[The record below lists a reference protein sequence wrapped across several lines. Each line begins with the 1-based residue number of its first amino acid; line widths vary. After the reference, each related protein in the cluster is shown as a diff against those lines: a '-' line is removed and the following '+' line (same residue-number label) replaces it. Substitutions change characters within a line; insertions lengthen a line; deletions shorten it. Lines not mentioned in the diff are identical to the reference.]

1 MAQTAAVDAQAY
13 TEELSR
19 VRRHDLWGLRDLD
32 AFGNEAFDLRVAH
45 RMLHDDATIAAAWG
59 IIRLTLG
66 KVLGEYQHDDPTI
79 QEFVRQALTGA
90 EGYERALQA
99 LATAPLYG
107 YSCVETIWRP
117 AEAGEYGASTPRWV
131 YRKFKPVHP
140 LTIRDGFRTDERGDL
155 TEIEQRVLGYSAV
168 VLPRPKLVLW
178 SYNDT
183 WGDRPQGYSLLEP
196 VYSHYHACRA
206 LQRLWHRALEQG
218 PRPLITWPVPP
229 GDMYCPTHGRMEPR
243 VQVITEVLDDIDD
256 RSGIV
261 YVAQG
266 EDWANLR
273 PEVLANAHI
282 NPADFLAALRYHEGA
297 IYKALLTPRMLLEE
311 PEHATRAQAQVQYYG
326 PFVQHVEGLAA
337 ELGKVL
343 VDQLVR
349 PLLAV
354 NFGEVADFGSWEVTP
369 LRPEEYDMWAGV
381 ILRLV
386 NSGLMLTPEDWA
398 KIRSYYGDLLLPGEE
413 AAETALPE
421 AAEAKRAAEGLTM
434 LGRYEAELQS

>member
-1 MAQTAAVDAQAY
+1 
-13 TEELSR
+13 
-19 VRRHDLWGLRDLD
+19 
-32 AFGNEAFDLRVAH
+32 
-45 RMLHDDATIAAAWG
+45 
-59 IIRLTLG
+59 
-66 KVLGEYQHDDPTI
+66 
-79 QEFVRQALTGA
+79 
-90 EGYERALQA
+90 
-99 LATAPLYG
+99 
-107 YSCVETIWRP
+107 
-117 AEAGEYGASTPRWV
+117 
-131 YRKFKPVHP
+131 
-140 LTIRDGFRTDERGDL
+140 
-155 TEIEQRVLGYSAV
+155 
-168 VLPRPKLVLW
+168 
-178 SYNDT
+178 
-183 WGDRPQGYSLLEP
+183 
-196 VYSHYHACRA
+196 
-206 LQRLWHRALEQG
+206 
-218 PRPLITWPVPP
+218 
-229 GDMYCPTHGRMEPR
+229 MEPR

-326 PFVQHVEGLAA
+326 PFVQHVEGLAT

-343 VDQLVR
+343 VEQLVR
-349 PLLAV
+349 PLLTV
-354 NFGEVADFGSWEVTP
+354 NFGEVADVGSWEVTP

-413 AAETALPE
+413 AALPE
-421 AAEAKRAAEGLTM
+421 AEEAKRAAEGLTM